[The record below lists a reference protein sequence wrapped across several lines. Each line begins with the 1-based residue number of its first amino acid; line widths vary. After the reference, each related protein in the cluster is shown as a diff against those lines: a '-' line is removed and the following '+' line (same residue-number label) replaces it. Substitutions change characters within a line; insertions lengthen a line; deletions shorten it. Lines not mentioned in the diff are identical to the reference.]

1 MYFGARVDNRWVL
14 LRLFLSVVSLSF
26 LMAML
31 LIATMGYVPDI
42 DRHLDDVEWQ
52 TASHF
57 LLDKITV
64 PESLAILPEAT
75 EVRVSATQEGLCIGV
90 VDEQSRAS
98 YRHAPR
104 CHDTERHVAEIIS
117 FNHSQNIAYGFQFGN
132 GGSMRASIW

>member
-52 TASHF
+52 IASHF
-57 LLDKITV
+57 FLDKITV
-64 PESLAILPEAT
+64 P
-75 EVRVSATQEGLCIGV
+75 
-90 VDEQSRAS
+90 
-98 YRHAPR
+98 
-104 CHDTERHVAEIIS
+104 
-117 FNHSQNIAYGFQFGN
+117 
-132 GGSMRASIW
+132 